1 MVSALLEKW
10 LGIVQISFFDIRVG
24 SMDGDPDWQ
33 GLMMPF
39 SVYWDLKVMF
49 VITHLQPDIG
59 VILQVGLIMD
69 ISGLSV
75 NRYRMC
81 CSGGD
86 P

>member
-1 MVSALLEKW
+1 
-10 LGIVQISFFDIRVG
+10 
-24 SMDGDPDWQ
+24 
-33 GLMMPF
+33 MMPF
-39 SVYWDLKVMF
+39 SVYWDLKVIF